1 MSFDDAISAT
11 TSALDLSPQPNGGHP
26 AMAADDAP
34 PAAGK
39 PLTATGTFNPLDY
52 PLALATPLRLTQ
64 TADWHQHIPFAF
76 ALVDML
82 RPRTFVELGVFRGD
96 SFSAV
101 CQAVDSLGLPT
112 TCVAVD
118 SWAGDIHTGDYGDA
132 VYEDIFTYVRERYA
146 SFATLWRM
154 SFDNAVGEVED
165 GSIDL
170 LHIDGT
176 HTYEAVRHDF
186 DTWLSK
192 LSPRGVVIMHD
203 VNEHQE
209 NFGVYRLWDEIS
221 QRYPSCAFRYGHGLG
236 VVAAGAEPPQPLLDF
251 LAAMRDNPNVARYF
265 QILGERVLRMSQDHA
280 LVQSLE
286 QRLTAQIEAAQAAR
300 AAEAARAE
308 QADATMRELRDTI
321 DSLQMQ
327 TSIHVGE
334 LARLTG
340 ENKRLSQERA
350 TYDGQVAER
359 DAINKALNAQLYS
372 LRVSRTYRMARL
384 MTWPLRKVK
393 RLARRG

>member
-26 AMAADDAP
+26 AMAEDDAP
-34 PAAGK
+34 PAAVKAQTSIG
-39 PLTATGTFNPLDY
+39 AFNPLDY
-52 PLALATPLRLTQ
+52 PLALAAPLRLTQ

-76 ALVDML
+76 ALVELL
-82 RPRTFVELGVFRGD
+82 RPRTYVELGVFRGD

-118 SWAGDIHTGDYGDA
+118 TWAGDIHTGNYTDT
-132 VYEDIFTYVRERYA
+132 VYDDIYSYVRERYA

-186 DTWLSK
+186 DNWLSK

-203 VNEHQE
+203 VNEHQA

-221 QRYPSCAFRYGHGLG
+221 QRYPSCAFLYGHGLG
-236 VVAAGAEPPQPLLDF
+236 VAAVGAEPPQPLLDF
-251 LAAMRDNPNVARYF
+251 LAAMRDNPSVARYF
-265 QILGERVLRMSQDHA
+265 QILGERVLRMSQDDV
-280 LVQSLE
+280 LS
-286 QRLTAQIEAAQAAR
+286 AAR
-300 AAEAARAE
+300 AQMVAQMAAQRDE
-308 QADATMRELRDTI
+308 ISRLRDTAAA
-321 DSLQMQ
+321 LEMQ
-327 TSIHVGE
+327 KSVYVGE
-334 LARLTG
+334 IAHLSAENDQLAR
-340 ENKRLSQERA
+340 QRA
-350 TYDGQVAER
+350 TFEGQLQS
-359 DAINKALNAQLYS
+359 LNAQLYS
-372 LRVSRTYRMARL
+372 LRVSRVYRASRVMA
-384 MTWPLRKVK
+384 WPLKQAK
-393 RLARRG
+393 RVARRALRWKNQAR